1 VIGVVLLLLAVVA
14 VCLFVYWLLVLTEG
28 AYLGPRVVTRLYDWG
43 APSYDRI
50 KDFDSIDDARALA
63 IPLVTAL
70 RGVRKPLVLDVAT
83 GTGRLP
89 LALLRNLEFE
99 GSIFGLDISW
109 RMLEE
114 ASRKGARYQ
123 NRLAWLWKDGL
134 DLPFGDSTFDA
145 VCCLEALE
153 FVGDASQAV
162 KEMARVLRAGGT
174 MLTSNRIGFDALLMP
189 GRTFS
194 KEEVEALLGDLSF
207 DSVNI
212 ERWQTYYDLVWARK
226 HGVLSPREGT
236 MQVEDV
242 VCCPSCREPRLSAR
256 SAGYWCEGCGR
267 VYPVQRGI
275 ICLERPGEAQGQPSP
290 VGGRWL
296 ARFHPP
302 WGRRA
307 QPHG

>member
-14 VCLFVYWLLVLTEG
+14 VCVFVYWLLVLTEG
-28 AYLGPRVVTRLYDWG
+28 AYLGRRVVARLYDWG

-50 KDFDSIDDARALA
+50 KEFDSIDDARALA

-70 RGVRKPLVLDVAT
+70 REARRPLVLDVAT

-123 NRLAWLWKDGL
+123 DKLIWLWKDGL
-134 DLPFGDSTFDA
+134 DLPFEEKTFDA

-153 FVGDASQAV
+153 FVADPKHAV
-162 KEMARVLRAGGT
+162 KEMARVLRPGGA
-174 MLTSNRIGFDALLMP
+174 MLVSNRIGFDALLMP

-194 KEEVEALLGDLSF
+194 NEQMEALLGDLSF

-212 ERWQTYYDLVWARK
+212 EQWQTYYDLVWARK
-226 HGVLSPREGT
+226 EGVLSPREGT
-236 MQVEDV
+236 TRVEDV
-242 VCCPSCREPRLSAR
+242 VCCPSCREPKLSAR
-256 SAGYWCEGCGR
+256 SAGYTCEGCGR

-275 ICLERPGEAQGQPSP
+275 VRLERPVEGQGQRAPMA
-290 VGGRWL
+290 
-296 ARFHPP
+296 ARSVRGFQAP
-302 WGRRA
+302 WGRKA
-307 QPHG
+307 QPRG

>member
-1 VIGVVLLLLAVVA
+1 VISVVLFLLAVA
-14 VCLFVYWLLVLTEG
+14 GVCVFVYWLLVLTEG

-70 RGVRKPLVLDVAT
+70 REARQPLVLDVAT

-99 GSIFGLDISW
+99 GSIFGLDISF

-123 NRLAWLWKDGL
+123 DRLTWLWKDGL
-134 DLPFGDSTFDA
+134 DLPFEDSTFDA

-153 FVGDASQAV
+153 FVADATKAV
-162 KEMARVLRAGGT
+162 KQMARVLRPGGT
-174 MLTSNRIGFDALLMP
+174 MLVTNRIGFDALLMP

-194 KEEVEALLGDLSF
+194 KERLEALLGDLSF

-212 ERWQTYYDLVWARK
+212 QQWQTYYDLVWARK
-226 HGVLSPREGT
+226 QGVLSPREGT
-236 MQVEDV
+236 TRVEDV
-242 VCCPSCREPRLSAR
+242 VCCPWCREPKLSAR
-256 SAGYWCEGCGR
+256 SAGYTCEGCGR
-267 VYPVQRGI
+267 VYAVQRGI
-275 ICLERPGEAQGQPSP
+275 LRLERPVEGQAHRSPMGERSVRGFQA
-290 VGGRWL
+290 
-296 ARFHPP
+296 P
-302 WGRRA
+302 WGRKA
-307 QPHG
+307 QPRG